1 MEMPTPVIGIREK
14 LATALLAVL
23 VVSSAACVSGEGSAG
38 TLTVYSGRSQ
48 TLVDPIM
55 RQFADATGVDVKVK
69 YASTAQL
76 AATLL
81 EEGDNSTADLFFA
94 QDPGG
99 LEAVGRM
106 LAHLPAE
113 ILEQVPEWARSPL
126 GKWVGISGRARTVVY
141 NSNLLREED
150 LPDDLFGFADPKWK
164 GRIGWAPTNA
174 SFQAMV
180 SAMRAVWGEDL
191 TRRWLEGIQANDP
204 KVYSKN
210 TPQVAAVAAGW

>member
-1 MEMPTPVIGIREK
+1 M

-94 QDPGG
+94 QEPG
-99 LEAVGRM
+99 
-106 LAHLPAE
+106 
-113 ILEQVPEWARSPL
+113 Q
-126 GKWVGISGRARTVVY
+126 
-141 NSNLLREED
+141 
-150 LPDDLFGFADPKWK
+150 LF
-164 GRIGWAPTNA
+164 
-174 SFQAMV
+174 
-180 SAMRAVWGEDL
+180 
-191 TRRWLEGIQANDP
+191 
-204 KVYSKN
+204 
-210 TPQVAAVAAGW
+210 